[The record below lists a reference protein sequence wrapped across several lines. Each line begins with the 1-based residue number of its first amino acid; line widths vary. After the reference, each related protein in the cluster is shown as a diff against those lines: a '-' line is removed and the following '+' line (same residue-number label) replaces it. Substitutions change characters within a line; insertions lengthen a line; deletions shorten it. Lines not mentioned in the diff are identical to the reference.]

1 MPLTLT
7 LTADT
12 TIPIE
17 LEGVTPEKCAGT
29 PASEIPRITVF
40 EGNRK
45 VPLGELFHI
54 SGDASDQQLIFRGDL
69 RGVHW
74 IGAGMRSGN
83 IRVEGSAGRHL
94 GSGLAGGRI
103 DVAGDVGGWVAAE
116 MRRGLI
122 RVHGNAGNCAGGAL
136 PGSIRGM
143 TGGTLLIHGN
153 CGDEAGLAMRRGL
166 IAIAGAPGEFAGRN
180 MIAGTLIAGGRCGRR
195 AGAGM
200 RRGTLVLAGGS
211 QSPLLPG
218 FSYSGQLQLT
228 TVRLLQKHLHSLNFP
243 IEHPHLCT
251 KMAIHRGD
259 LASRGLGE
267 ILLPPESTA

>member
-12 TIPIE
+12 TFPIE

-180 MIAGTLIAGGRCGRR
+180 MIAGTLLTGGTCGPR

-200 RRGTLVLAGGS
+200 RRGTLVLAAGS
-211 QSPLLPG
+211 DAPLLPA
-218 FSYSGQLQLT
+218 FSFSGTLELIT
-228 TVRLLQKHLHSLNFP
+228 TRLLQKRLLSLVFP
-243 IEHPHLCT
+243 VDPAVLD
-251 KMAIHRGD
+251 ARLAVYRGD
-259 LASRGLGE
+259 LSVRGMGE
-267 ILLPPESTA
+267 IILPAEFVT